1 MKSKFV
7 KVKSKLPIFYNP
19 DNHGLH
25 VLYERKKDTVIV
37 GDCSKFYEDAYT
49 CIIRYEI
56 PKHIIKSW
64 KRLNKRKLLSYDFLK
79 TRNLMSDDLHLC
91 IKDKCDYDEFKRTKF
106 GCLYKPK
113 FVLSKTYKPEYS
125 INNIN

>member
-1 MKSKFV
+1 MKAKFV

-19 DNHGLH
+19 ENHGLH

-56 PKHIIKSW
+56 PKRIIKSW
-64 KRLNKRKLLSYDFLK
+64 KRLNKKKLLSYDFLTTK
-79 TRNLMSDDLHLC
+79 KLMSDELHLC
-91 IKDKCDYDEFKRTKF
+91 MSDKNDRDEFKRTDF
-106 GCLYKPK
+106 CLSYKPR
-113 FVLSKTYKPEYS
+113 FIVSKTYKRQYEIY
-125 INNIN
+125 NF